1 MESWQ
6 QHLSEKKSYK
16 KNEKGGNSSK
26 KETSAMK
33 RKAADKII
41 NDLAKEKD
49 KEDKKKEKSDYQS
62 YLDKQLEFKKQKYED
77 QKKRQIEKIR
87 EKGKT
92 ESEQQKGKAKQ
103 ALANVKVNRISSKD
117 KDPTA
122 HTKAIEGIGSL
133 AFGLT
138 KAAYHGAKALKKKK
152 DAERAEKEAAAK
164 QAEMKG
170 KGKPGR
176 PKGEESTASKKS
188 ENKSEAPQK
197 ALSGTPERKA
207 LPPGR
212 PVSKRKRL
220 PPSSEG
226 ESRVG
231 QPAAGS
237 KPQLPG
243 SMKRR
248 MLSPSSE
255 GGERVG
261 RAGPDKVGQPAPERK
276 ALNPSID
283 KRKMLK
289 PSSEGE
295 SRVGK
300 PAEGSRTKPT
310 LGQRAR
316 QNPALKSELM
326 KTRMEEYSNW
336 REEFLFEVEESPKKT
351 EKKKVIDIMKGRNK
365 VTINPLEEDHK
376 EIASGE
382 KRDDEGYMA
391 NVELDQ
397 MERAIKSLRKKVKK
411 SDTQLPAWVQ
421 SKITRAADYIDTA
434 SSYMQSDTEVNEEYL
449 DEAPAAT
456 NVPYRVMRGLG
467 GALRDLP
474 AATMSQLQGQGAVK
488 GNDAAL
494 RRQATRGQRFM
505 DLLRTGKVNKPTAP
519 KPASPAVQ
527 QQIDKNTR
535 DRQTMNPQDY
545 FGTRPEKPQE
555 RPANTARPTTR
566 PTTRPTERP
575 ATPVKPAT
583 SSSASASTVDKI
595 KGGMQT
601 YAAQRKAGDMK
612 GAAETGMAVNKL
624 KYGDNFAK
632 PKTPNPLMKNMP
644 GQNKAE
650 LDQLRGNAAINS
662 ISQSPSAKNILS
674 GTAKSATANQIGKA
688 SLDRSAS
695 AVEAKPPAT
704 PAPGSV
710 PKPPAPKVAT
720 PAPGSVPKPPEP
732 KQKINASIE
741 YPEIKNIL
749 SEISGGLWEA
759 KKSEMPCN
767 KPKAQA
773 HGSGETGKS
782 HVVKACDG
790 GEEKL
795 IRFGQLGVKGSP
807 KKEGESEEYASR
819 RNRFKTRH
827 AKNIAR
833 GKMSAAYWANKVK
846 W

>member
-1 MESWQ
+1 M
-6 QHLSEKKSYK
+6 
-16 KNEKGGNSSK
+16 
-26 KETSAMK
+26 
-33 RKAADKII
+33 
-41 NDLAKEKD
+41 
-49 KEDKKKEKSDYQS
+49 
-62 YLDKQLEFKKQKYED
+62 
-77 QKKRQIEKIR
+77 
-87 EKGKT
+87 
-92 ESEQQKGKAKQ
+92 
-103 ALANVKVNRISSKD
+103 
-117 KDPTA
+117 
-122 HTKAIEGIGSL
+122 
-133 AFGLT
+133 
-138 KAAYHGAKALKKKK
+138 
-152 DAERAEKEAAAK
+152 
-164 QAEMKG
+164 
-170 KGKPGR
+170 
-176 PKGEESTASKKS
+176 
-188 ENKSEAPQK
+188 
-197 ALSGTPERKA
+197 
-207 LPPGR
+207 
-212 PVSKRKRL
+212 
-220 PPSSEG
+220 
-226 ESRVG
+226 
-231 QPAAGS
+231 
-237 KPQLPG
+237 
-243 SMKRR
+243 
-248 MLSPSSE
+248 
-255 GGERVG
+255 
-261 RAGPDKVGQPAPERK
+261 
-276 ALNPSID
+276 
-283 KRKMLK
+283 
-289 PSSEGE
+289 
-295 SRVGK
+295 
-300 PAEGSRTKPT
+300 
-310 LGQRAR
+310 
-316 QNPALKSELM
+316 
-326 KTRMEEYSNW
+326 
-336 REEFLFEVEESPKKT
+336 
-351 EKKKVIDIMKGRNK
+351 
-365 VTINPLEEDHK
+365 
-376 EIASGE
+376 
-382 KRDDEGYMA
+382 
-391 NVELDQ
+391 
-397 MERAIKSLRKKVKK
+397 
-411 SDTQLPAWVQ
+411 
-421 SKITRAADYIDTA
+421 
-434 SSYMQSDTEVNEEYL
+434 

-555 RPANTARPTTR
+555 RPANTERPTAR

>member
-316 QNPALKSELM
+316 QNPALKSALM

-336 REEFLFEVEESPKKT
+336 REEFLFEVEESPKKI

-434 SSYMQSDTEVNEEYL
+434 SSYLQSDVNEELL
-449 DEAPAAT
+449 DEAP
-456 NVPYRVMRGLG
+456 
-467 GALRDLP
+467 LRDEPLWD
-474 AATMSQLQGQGAVK
+474 MVGDRK
-488 GNDAAL
+488 
-494 RRQATRGQRFM
+494 
-505 DLLRTGKVNKPTAP
+505 NKPVVPSIKDQLANRRMPGNEKPGMSGPPTPGTTTAP
-519 KPASPAVQ
+519 RVPTKVTSAKP
-527 QQIDKNTR
+527 
-535 DRQTMNPQDY
+535 
-545 FGTRPEKPQE
+545 G
-555 RPANTARPTTR
+555 
-566 PTTRPTERP
+566 
-575 ATPVKPAT
+575 T
-583 SSSASASTVDKI
+583 SSSATATTAQKI
-595 KGGMQT
+595 QGGMKV
-601 YAAQRKAGDMK
+601 YAAQRKAGDTK
-612 GAAETGMAVNKL
+612 GAAETGMAVSKL

-632 PKTPNPLMKNMP
+632 PKTPNPLMRDMP

-650 LDQLRGNAAINS
+650 LDQIRGNAAVNS

-720 PAPGSVPKPPEP
+720 PAPGSVPKPSEP

-749 SEISGGLWEA
+749 SEIRGGLWEA